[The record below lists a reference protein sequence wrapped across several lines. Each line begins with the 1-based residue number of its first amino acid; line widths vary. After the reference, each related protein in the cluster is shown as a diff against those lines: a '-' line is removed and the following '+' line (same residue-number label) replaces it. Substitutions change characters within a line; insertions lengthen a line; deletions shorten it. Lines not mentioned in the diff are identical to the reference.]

1 MLEAVRNLFRRR
13 ARTLLTVFGIAIGVL
28 ALTVMG
34 SMAQKVD
41 RMVGGVQQYL
51 QYRIAIGEHGQSP
64 FYGGGLI
71 PSHLAREAARVP
83 GVAVVET
90 TLTLLYHSN
99 QGPTLSLPDTI
110 VGVHLSQLLKAEPL
124 EPPDIRLTFA
134 RGGWWKAGAEWAGV
148 IGSSLAR
155 EVHARVGHYIR
166 VHGHRFLVT
175 GLLNPTLTS
184 PDTMMFV
191 PMAAAQTLDIEEHP
205 IFNAVPRQD
214 LITNVWAVVGKGHNA
229 DRVADRLRKA
239 IPGAVVDSPTQ
250 LLAQIAS
257 TTTAFY
263 LIVWG
268 SALVALLV
276 GGLSVVNTMVMA
288 VNERVREIGIKKAVG
303 ATDLDILK
311 EFVTEAALIGL
322 VGGVVGAA
330 LGSVLVGVLNQ
341 WSARLGQAIFLLTP
355 GLLEGA
361 MGFAVVLGVV
371 AGLIP
376 AWQAARLDPIQALRR
391 GNP

>member
-191 PMAAAQTLDIEEHP
+191 PMGTHALYP
-205 IFNAVPRQD
+205 SGRRRRD
-214 LITNVWAVVGKGHNA
+214 LPLPPA
-229 DRVADRLRKA
+229 
-239 IPGAVVDSPTQ
+239 VDSH
-250 LLAQIAS
+250 
-257 TTTAFY
+257 AFY
-263 LIVWG
+263 HTPYDRRDTDG
-268 SALVALLV
+268 TRTPPPADGQSV
-276 GGLSVVNTMVMA
+276 GTY
-288 VNERVREIGIKKAVG
+288 RG
-303 ATDLDILK
+303 AC
-311 EFVTEAALIGL
+311 
-322 VGGVVGAA
+322 
-330 LGSVLVGVLNQ
+330 SR
-341 WSARLGQAIFLLTP
+341 SP
-355 GLLEGA
+355 GDA
-361 MGFAVVLGVV
+361 H
-371 AGLIP
+371 
-376 AWQAARLDPIQALRR
+376 Q
-391 GNP
+391 